1 MTSKPRKRYT
11 AEFKAQAVELLN
23 TGRPVSQIA
32 EELCI
37 STHLLYSWKQTAA
50 LPPQLGGQGA
60 RAVGEGDSADELWAM
75 RRELARLRVE
85 NDILKK
91 AAIILGSKPQ
101 PNSAP

>member
-11 AEFKAQAVELLN
+11 AEFKAQAVELIN

-37 STHLLYSWKQTAA
+37 STHLLYSWKQAAA
-50 LPPQLGGQGA
+50 LPQLGSEGA
-60 RAVGEGDSADELWAM
+60 RAVGEGDAADELRTL

-91 AAIILGSKPQ
+91 AAIILGTKPQ